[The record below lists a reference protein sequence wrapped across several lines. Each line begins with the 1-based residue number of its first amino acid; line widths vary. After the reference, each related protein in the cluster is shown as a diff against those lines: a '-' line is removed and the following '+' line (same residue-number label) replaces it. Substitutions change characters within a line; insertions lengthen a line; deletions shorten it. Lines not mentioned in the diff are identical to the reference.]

1 MLYNL
6 RIDDCLKILTNDEVK
21 DFVVLNLENLHSK
34 LAEEQILRKVTESLY
49 IFLRTFDQAEKYVEM
64 AQSSSYDT
72 SICHYNIRYIT

>member
-34 LAEEQILRKVTESLY
+34 LTEEQILRKVTESLY
-49 IFLRTFDQAEKYVEM
+49 ISF
-64 AQSSSYDT
+64 
-72 SICHYNIRYIT
+72 